1 LYYVGESCQS
11 CEQKILCTKSKNPRR
26 ITRCPEEG
34 SIDRIQLRMQ
44 QHPEIM
50 KKRKAI
56 VEHPFGTIKFW
67 NHQNA
72 FLMRG
77 LEKVLST
84 LAYNMKR
91 VIKIVGVKKMIEAL
105 A

>member
-1 LYYVGESCQS
+1 M
-11 CEQKILCTKSKNPRR
+11 
-26 ITRCPEEG
+26 TRCPEEG
-34 SIDRIQLRMQ
+34 SIDRMQLRMQ

-56 VEHPFGTIKFW
+56 VEHPKGTIKFW

-72 FLMRG
+72 FLMKG
-77 LEKVLST
+77 LEKVRAEFSLSR

-91 VIKIVGVKKMIEAL
+91 QDCWC
-105 A
+105 

>member
-1 LYYVGESCQS
+1 M
-11 CEQKILCTKSKNPRR
+11 K
-26 ITRCPEEG
+26 
-34 SIDRIQLRMQ
+34 

-50 KKRKAI
+50 KKRKAL

-72 FLMRG
+72 FLMKG
-77 LEKVLST
+77 LEKVRAEFSLST
-84 LAYNMKR
+84 PAYNMKR